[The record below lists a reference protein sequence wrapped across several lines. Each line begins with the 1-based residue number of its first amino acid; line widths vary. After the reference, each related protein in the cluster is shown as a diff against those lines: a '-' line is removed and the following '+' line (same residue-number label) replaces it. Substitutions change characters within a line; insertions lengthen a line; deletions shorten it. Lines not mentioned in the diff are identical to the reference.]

1 MSNMKK
7 IVPTYD
13 TKIALAVANN
23 VFRKFGYVRTT
34 EAVHGERKSN
44 KDRVMEA
51 LATTPKYTKA
61 DLKKAY
67 VQVKLSIIKNAQL
80 VDTIVKNI
88 AEAANTQNKVHPADF
103 FANPPFHT
111 KMEKFSRKIVIP
123 VEE

>member
-1 MSNMKK
+1 MSDMKK

-61 DLKKAY
+61 DLKKADEQIEHFKGY
-67 VQVKLSIIKNAQL
+67 YYL
-80 VDTIVKNI
+80 D
-88 AEAANTQNKVHPADF
+88 
-103 FANPPFHT
+103 
-111 KMEKFSRKIVIP
+111 
-123 VEE
+123 